1 MTPPLSKARKV
12 ATRLAR
18 ITHAYLDG
26 KLDDERLVAVLLRL
40 AADVEGDRVGK
51 SPAKAVEDKVELE
64 AARRVFQHWQKRM
77 VKPKAKLTD
86 GRKRVVL
93 ARLKDGYT
101 LKQLKQAIDA
111 CSASEFHM
119 GDNDRKTPFN
129 DLTLIL
135 RSGEKLEQFLEQAT
149 AVDPEVNDP
158 PEIRRLQLEAADA
171 MQRGDTDAYNDANT
185 RISALRATG

>member
-1 MTPPLSKARKV
+1 MATSHSKARKI

-18 ITHAYLDG
+18 ITHAFLDG
-26 KLDDERLVAVLLRL
+26 KLDDERLVTVLMKL
-40 AADVEGDRVGK
+40 AADVEGSRVGK
-51 SPAKAVEDKVELE
+51 EPTKAVEDLVAQE
-64 AARRVFQHWQKRM
+64 AARRVFEHWQKRM

-101 LKQLKQAIDA
+101 LAQLKQAIDA

-149 AVDPEVNDP
+149 TGDPEVNDP
-158 PEIRRLQLEAADA
+158 PEIRRLQHEAADA
-171 MQRGDTDAYNDANT
+171 MSRGDADAYNSANS
-185 RISALRATG
+185 RISAIRATA